1 MKCQAL
7 LDLWKCLNN
16 KLLCQVCHEI
26 NFELNPTAYRRMK
39 LVAGFQIVTEIEK
52 DKNIQSRINPEY
64 LPGFV
69 ANVA

>member
-1 MKCQAL
+1 
-7 LDLWKCLNN
+7 
-16 KLLCQVCHEI
+16 
-26 NFELNPTAYRRMK
+26 MK